1 MPLVLSKNGLAI
13 DLYADDTTIYDIQ
26 SDLETLR
33 SNLQDSLLILQ
44 RWCRENGMLLNT
56 EKTKVMLITTR
67 QKRITLDVSLLSLSY
82 NEIDLQ
88 LTTGDKILGVY
99 IDENFQWDN
108 HFKYICKKVSSYI
121 WLLSKIKSYLTLE
134 HRLIFYN
141 AYIQPQFNYCTMIWG
156 NSSNYKV
163 PKITKLQRRAC
174 KVILEHEYEDLD
186 SARMQLKILSFD
198 QNVFL
203 NKAKTMYKVANGLIP
218 RYIIDLFQSRA
229 DSLPNTSLRSVSNQN
244 FTIPK
249 PKCSLYKESL
259 SYSGPVIWNSIPT
272 EIKKSSTIKAF
283 TNTLRAWILN
293 DGA

>member
-1 MPLVLSKNGLAI
+1 
-13 DLYADDTTIYDIQ
+13 
-26 SDLETLR
+26 
-33 SNLQDSLLILQ
+33 
-44 RWCRENGMLLNT
+44 
-56 EKTKVMLITTR
+56 
-67 QKRITLDVSLLSLSY
+67 
-82 NEIDLQ
+82 
-88 LTTGDKILGVY
+88 
-99 IDENFQWDN
+99 
-108 HFKYICKKVSSYI
+108 
-121 WLLSKIKSYLTLE
+121 
-134 HRLIFYN
+134 
-141 AYIQPQFNYCTMIWG
+141 MIWG
-156 NSSNYKV
+156 NSSNYNV
-163 PKITKLQRRAC
+163 SKITKLQRRAC

-203 NKAKTMYKVANGLIP
+203 NKAKTMYKVANRLIIP

-259 SYSGPVIWNSIPT
+259 SYSGPVICNAIPT
-272 EIKKSSTIKAF
+272 EIKKKSSTIKAF